1 MNNDNQKVII
11 VCGTTTE
18 MLKADSIIRDNHIE
32 VDLVPTPSQYGSI
45 CSTSIALEE
54 VNKITAERIL
64 EKIKIKYN
72 IYPYR
77 VRKLLGLMES
87 LKKAKLSTAFQVIMN
102 KIEMGHELT
111 KDDIVVLLN
120 TEEPKE
126 IETLYSVAD
135 RLRKEIVGDIV
146 EIRGAIEFSNY
157 CKKSC
162 NYCGIRKGCDLPHRY
177 RMDEDEIMEAVHQL
191 VEMGIRTV
199 ILQSGEDD
207 YYDTEMLC
215 GLLKK
220 IKKVTKMGITLSIGE
235 RSRFDYLLLREA
247 GANNFLLK
255 IETTNRKIFE
265 SIHPDNDYDQ
275 RIQCAK
281 WLKELGY
288 VNGSGN
294 MIGLPGQKIEDIAED
309 ILYFKEMGIHM
320 IGIGP
325 FIPAPG
331 TPYEDLPTGSVEM
344 TLKAIAVTRIVC
356 KNVFLPATTALAS
369 IDPDGQRK
377 ALEVGANTIML
388 ISTPEK
394 YRTSYQLY
402 KNKNMIDIESA
413 LEAVKNSNRKLPKY
427 LKLPNKE
434 GIQ

>member
-1 MNNDNQKVII
+1 MNRKNNKVII
-11 VCGTTTE
+11 VCDTTTE
-18 MLKADSIIRDNHIE
+18 MLMADSELRSCNI
-32 VDLVPTPSQYGSI
+32 VFQLVPTPSQYGSI

-54 VNKITAERIL
+54 TYKSQAKAVLAN
-64 EKIKIKYN
+64 IKINYN
-72 IYPYR
+72 IYPYEVKR
-77 VRKLLGLMES
+77 LTGLMAA
-87 LKKAKLSTAFQVIMN
+87 LKKEGLTTEFQVIIN
-102 KIEMGHELT
+102 KIELGHELT
-111 KDDIVVLLN
+111 KEDIIILLN
-120 TEEPKE
+120 AKE
-126 IETLYSVAD
+126 ALEVKTLFSIAD
-135 RLRKEIVGDIV
+135 RFRKEIVGDVV

-157 CKKSC
+157 CAKSC
-162 NYCGIRKGCDLPHRY
+162 NYCGIRKGCNSTKRY
-177 RMDEDEIMEAVHQL
+177 RMKEEEIIEAA
-191 VEMGIRTV
+191 VELNRLGIRTV

-207 YYDTEMLC
+207 YYDIDTMC
-215 GLLKK
+215 SI
-220 IKKVTKMGITLSIGE
+220 IKRIKLETKMGITLSIGE
-235 RSRFDYLLLREA
+235 KSREDYLKLREA

-255 IETTNRKIFE
+255 IETTNREVFKN
-265 SIHPDNDYDQ
+265 IHPDNDYDT
-275 RIQCAK
+275 RIECAK

-325 FIPAPG
+325 FLPATD
-331 TPYEDLPTGSVEM
+331 TPFENLPPGSVDM

-394 YRTSYQLY
+394 YRASYQLY
-402 KNKNMIDIESA
+402 KNKNMVDIKSA
-413 LEAVKNSNRKLPKY
+413 IEAIKNANRRLPKY
-427 LKLPNKE
+427 LKLTEKE
-434 GIQ
+434 EL